1 MNKILYV
8 GVLILTLL
16 AFNNDTEKISVRY
29 SVKDWNSKLQLLQT
43 ASRVIDVSNID
54 ASVRIPLRDS
64 LSKLRQELFV
74 QLQAELAPKN
84 SK

>member
-1 MNKILYV
+1 MNKILCI
-8 GVLILTLL
+8 GVLVLTLL

-43 ASRVIDVSNID
+43 ASRVIDASNID

-64 LSKLRQELFV
+64 LSRLRQDLFV